1 MEEPSRPRLSQLM
14 LPASSDAWEDLGFA
28 IRDDCF
34 TVGAIACTTGSAECC
49 WGFDGCS
56 PAAPPIAGISTASQ
70 RVPSDERA
78 APTNHPNQAYKVDH
92 VVVTT
97 DDVARTRSELERFGL
112 EARGER
118 SVGKGVDRRSQL
130 FFWTGDSLI
139 ELVGPTTVRI
149 DSEYEARIWGVT
161 FVVPDFRS
169 VDSVAGEL
177 LGEVSAAVQPG
188 REIVT
193 VRREAA
199 LGLAVA
205 FMTPHVKQSSS
216 E

>member
-14 LPASSDAWEDLGFA
+14 LPASSDAWGALGFA

-34 TVGAIACTTGSAECC
+34 KVGAITFTAGSAECR
-49 WGFDGCS
+49 WAFDGCS
-56 PAAPPIAGISTASQ
+56 PAAPPVAGISTSSQ
-70 RVPSDERA
+70 MVPSDERA
-78 APTNHPNQAYKVDH
+78 APTNHPNQAFKVDH

-118 SVGKGVDRRSQL
+118 SVGKGVNRRNQL

-139 ELVGPTTVRI
+139 ELVGPTLAR
-149 DSEYEARIWGVT
+149 DDAEYETRFWGVT

-169 VDSVAGEL
+169 LTA
-177 LGEVSAAVQPG
+177 VSGDLVGDVRSAVQPR

-193 VRREAA
+193 VRRGAA

-205 FMTPHVKQSSS
+205 FMTPHVKSLGF